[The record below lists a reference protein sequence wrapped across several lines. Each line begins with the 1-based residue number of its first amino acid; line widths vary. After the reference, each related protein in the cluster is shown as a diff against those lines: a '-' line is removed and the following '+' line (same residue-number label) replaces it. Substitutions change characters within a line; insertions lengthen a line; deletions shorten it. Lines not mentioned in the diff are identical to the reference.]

1 MAGDMALRDVDLARG
16 RSLAQLGRARAARV
30 EMAARRRRDRVGI
43 GHAKLGVGHAQA
55 RLGRQHRFQQRLR
68 IGVARRVE
76 QASHAVLLHDPAQI
90 HDGHPRRQM
99 LDHRQVVA
107 DEQVGQ
113 AEFAL
118 QFAQQ
123 VQDLALHRHVQR
135 RGWFVAD
142 HHLGL
147 HDQGTR
153 NRHALTLTARHL
165 AGVGVH
171 HPRRQ
176 AHHVQ
181 YLAHLLCAARLVA
194 DPVHAQRQRDD
205 VIDAFARVERGI
217 GILKDRLDHFLDTTP
232 NMPLESST
240 AWKEFGPLVAKGG
253 INALLDYHWESTLKE
268 LLPMIFED
276 EEALLLRISSA
287 LGGEKRTLGA
297 FLPYRSA
304 LLLSNI
310 FDERY
315 EEVVNLVDSFLRRRR
330 IRSQIEL
337 RGRQLLEDILDRLSR
352 MQRFMLI
359 AGQYDRA
366 LREKMPGI
374 VEDALVQLHRGL
386 KEPDVR
392 KGVVKWVRVSLLWA
406 RKKEIASLFSL
417 LSGGGIEPGGAF
429 SLLAQ
434 ELGNSVSSMKV
445 SALFSRFGYDSVQS
459 ASETL
464 VSLLFPSGDTE
475 KRGRLSAVFASH
487 PPSRF
492 LRLPPERRDAMA
504 TALRTAA
511 ITLLERNIKIILD
524 QVDVQTL
531 VVQRV
536 DDLEVEKVEELL
548 LLVIKN
554 HLAYINLFGAILGAL
569 IGALQLII
577 SSS

>member
-1 MAGDMALRDVDLARG
+1 MKEFMLPILPYLIPPLLGALIGYVTNRIAISMLFRPYREKRIFGVRLPFTPGIIPKQRY
-16 RSLAQLGRARAARV
+16 QLSKS
-30 EMAARRRRDRVGI
+30 I
-43 GHAKLGVGHAQA
+43 GKMVSSHLFTEEAILRQIGSEDFQN
-55 RLGRQHRFQQRLR
+55 RLQ
-68 IGVARRVE
+68 E
-76 QASHAVLLHDPAQI
+76 
-90 HDGHPRRQM
+90 
-99 LDHRQVVA
+99 
-107 DEQVGQ
+107 
-113 AEFAL
+113 
-118 QFAQQ
+118 
-123 VQDLALHRHVQR
+123 
-135 RGWFVAD
+135 
-142 HHLGL
+142 
-147 HDQGTR
+147 
-153 NRHALTLTARHL
+153 
-165 AGVGVH
+165 
-171 HPRRQ
+171 
-176 AHHVQ
+176 
-181 YLAHLLCAARLVA
+181 Y
-194 DPVHAQRQRDD
+194 
-205 VIDAFARVERGI
+205 
-217 GILKDRLDHFLDTTP
+217 LKDRLDHFLDTTP